1 MTASTSLEARKVP
14 PAAVAGLDLYDCDQY
29 VVAPPH
35 EKLRKLRE
43 HAPVYWNPAD
53 GRGAPGFWAC
63 TRYED
68 VVHIST
74 HPNLFSSW
82 KGGTN
87 IEDYDEEDLPA
98 MRAMM
103 LTMDPPEHSRYR
115 KIISKGFTPR
125 MVREL
130 EPNVRRVAREI
141 VDKVAKKG
149 RCDFVADL
157 AVELPLQVLAELLG
171 VPQEDRQKLFDW
183 SNCMI
188 GFDDPEF
195 RTSMEQGRMTAME
208 IWGYANE
215 LIEKRQESPASD
227 LISVVMRGEVDG
239 ERISV
244 AEMDAFFLL
253 LTVAGNE
260 TTRNLISGA
269 MHALFQNP
277 AQLERLYADPSLMP
291 SAVEEFLRWVTPVMY
306 FRRTAMEDTEIRGVP
321 IKAGE
326 KVAMYHLSANFDESV
341 FPDPFKFDVGRQP
354 NEHLTFGIGEHYC
367 MGAHLARLEIQIFF
381 EEVIGR
387 LKNLK
392 LESEPRRLRSNF
404 INGVKEMQVS
414 FTPER

>member
-1 MTASTSLEARKVP
+1 MSDSTQLEARKRA

-29 VVAPPH
+29 VVSPPH
-35 EKLRKLRE
+35 EKLKKLRE
-43 HAPVYWNPAD
+43 HAPVYWNPAG
-53 GRGAPGFWAC
+53 GRGAPGFWAL
-63 TRYED
+63 TRYDD
-68 VVHIST
+68 VVHVST

-82 KGGTN
+82 LGGTN

-103 LTMDPPEHSRYR
+103 LTMDPPDHSRYR
-115 KIISKGFTPR
+115 RIISRGFTPR
-125 MVREL
+125 MTKEL
-130 EPNVRRVAREI
+130 EPNIRRVTREL

-149 RCDFVADL
+149 KCDFVADL
-157 AVELPLQVLAELLG
+157 AVELPLQVIAELLG
-171 VPQEDRQKLFDW
+171 VPLADRQKLFDW

-195 RTSMEQGRMTAME
+195 RTSMEQGRMVAME

-215 LIEKRQESPASD
+215 LIEQRQNQPGTD
-227 LISVVMRGEVDG
+227 LISVVMNGEVDG

-269 MHALFQNP
+269 MHALFQHP
-277 AQLERLYADPSLMP
+277 DQLERLYADPSLMP
-291 SAVEEFLRWVTPVMY
+291 TAVEEFLRWVTPVMY
-306 FRRTAMEDTEIRGVP
+306 FRRTLTEDTEIRGVP
-321 IKAGE
+321 ILKGE
-326 KVAMYHLSANFDESV
+326 KVAMYHLSANFDEAV
-341 FPDPFKFDVGRQP
+341 FPDPFKFDVARQP

-381 EEVIGR
+381 EEVLGR